1 MELKSK
7 IMRKKISQIAFA
19 IMIVVM
25 LVSCKNTKQKL
36 QEYVV
41 TYNKSIAPSF
51 RADNVT
57 LTTARGYINDSK
69 IELRFETDLEQ
80 SEKNKVAT
88 SIAFIRMI
96 KLMIEK
102 DQIPRQLIEE
112 GVQFDVYFLA
122 DDNTVL
128 AKEVLTGESLKYLLK

>member
-1 MELKSK
+1 ML
-7 IMRKKISQIAFA
+7 KKISQIAFA
-19 IMIVVM
+19 IMMVLT

-41 TYNKSIAPSF
+41 TYNKTIAPSF

-57 LTTARGYINDSK
+57 LTTARGYINDDK

-80 SEKNKVAT
+80 NEVNKSASVI
-88 SIAFIRMI
+88 SFPKLIKVMI
-96 KLMIEK
+96 DK
-102 DQIPRQLIEE
+102 DGIPRQLIEE

-128 AKEVLTGESLKYLLK
+128 EKETLTGESLKDFLK

>member
-1 MELKSK
+1 MVL
-7 IMRKKISQIAFA
+7 
-19 IMIVVM
+19 M

-41 TYNKSIAPSF
+41 TYNKTIAPSF
-51 RADNVT
+51 RAENVT
-57 LTTARGYINDSK
+57 LTTARGYINDDK

-80 SEKNKVAT
+80 NEVNKAASAV
-88 SIAFIRMI
+88 SFPKLI
-96 KLMIEK
+96 KLMIDK
-102 DQIPRQLIEE
+102 DEIPRQLIEE

-128 AKEVLTGESLKYLLK
+128 DKEILKGETLKDFLK

>member
-1 MELKSK
+1 ML
-7 IMRKKISQIAFA
+7 KKISQIAFA
-19 IMIVVM
+19 IMMVLT

-51 RADNVT
+51 RAENVT
-57 LTTARGYINDSK
+57 LTTARGYINDNK
-69 IELRFETDLEQ
+69 IELRFETGLDQNEG
-80 SEKNKVAT
+80 NKLAS
-88 SIAFIRMI
+88 SISFVRLIRS
-96 KLMIEK
+96 MIEK

-122 DDNTVL
+122 NDNTVL
-128 AKEVLTGESLKYLLK
+128 DKEVLTGESLKYILK

>member
-1 MELKSK
+1 ML
-7 IMRKKISQIAFA
+7 KKISQIAFA
-19 IMIVVM
+19 IMMVLT

-41 TYNKSIAPSF
+41 TYNKTIAPSF

-57 LTTARGYINDSK
+57 LTTARGYINDNK
-69 IELRFETDLEQ
+69 IELRFETSLDQNEG
-80 SEKNKVAT
+80 NKLAS
-88 SIAFIRMI
+88 SISFVRLIRS
-96 KLMIEK
+96 MIEK

-122 DDNTVL
+122 NDNTVL
-128 AKEVLTGESLKYLLK
+128 DKEVLTGESLKYILK

>member
-1 MELKSK
+1 MIK
-7 IMRKKISQIAFA
+7 RISQIAFA
-19 IMIVVM
+19 FTMVLM

-41 TYNKSIAPSF
+41 TYNKTIAPSF
-51 RADNVT
+51 RADDVT
-57 LTTARGYINDSK
+57 LTTARGYINDDK
-69 IELRFETDLEQ
+69 IELRFETNLEQ
-80 SEKNKVAT
+80 NEANKSAAVI
-88 SIAFIRMI
+88 SFPKLIKQMI
-96 KLMIEK
+96 DK

-128 AKEVLTGESLKYLLK
+128 DKEILKGESLKDFLK